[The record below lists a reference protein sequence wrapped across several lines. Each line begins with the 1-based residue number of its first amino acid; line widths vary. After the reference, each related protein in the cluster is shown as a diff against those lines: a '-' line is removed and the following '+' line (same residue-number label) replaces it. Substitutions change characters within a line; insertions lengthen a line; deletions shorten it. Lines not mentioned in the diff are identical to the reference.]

1 MRSRGLFPASRD
13 VGEDGNVAWLRNT
26 TYISTDNRS
35 YGRDGQDWSDNKI
48 MGGHVVTEEIEEYQS
63 RDAQIESIESTFDAA
78 SRSKLVHPGN
88 PYLTAVEVTPI
99 LPSREFWG
107 QQFLHGAFDNDPT
120 SSLKLLEKQ
129 SVGTRRNYLAQGMLT
144 QRRDEGATV
153 AEFSLFL
160 PQKATYEQ
168 RRAVQSGE
176 ADDIA
181 VGEVCP

>member
-1 MRSRGLFPASRD
+1 
-13 VGEDGNVAWLRNT
+13 
-26 TYISTDNRS
+26 
-35 YGRDGQDWSDNKI
+35 
-48 MGGHVVTEEIEEYQS
+48 
-63 RDAQIESIESTFDAA
+63 
-78 SRSKLVHPGN
+78 LVHPGN
-88 PYLTAVEVTPI
+88 PNLTPVEVTPI